1 VDFSSHEMRRV
12 FLMAIPTL
20 ILLGLGLLRSWL
32 KKQNAEIS
40 AALQRRDK

>member
-1 VDFSSHEMRRV
+1 MRRV

-20 ILLGLGLLRSWL
+20 ILLGLGLFRSWL

-40 AALQRRDK
+40 ATLQRRDK